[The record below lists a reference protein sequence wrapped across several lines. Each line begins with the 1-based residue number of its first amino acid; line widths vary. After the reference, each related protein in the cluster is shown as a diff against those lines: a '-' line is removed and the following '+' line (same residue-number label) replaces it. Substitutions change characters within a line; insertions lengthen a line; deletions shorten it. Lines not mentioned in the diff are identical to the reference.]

1 MGHPGSRGRD
11 RAANPMGDTSARQP
25 IYAIRPGA
33 SRTERQGGDS
43 SSMKEYPRNKRELL
57 NNLRLIARDT
67 KSDSTRDI
75 SIALAYI
82 INELVPDDRT
92 TKRVFN

>member
-1 MGHPGSRGRD
+1 
-11 RAANPMGDTSARQP
+11 
-25 IYAIRPGA
+25 
-33 SRTERQGGDS
+33 
-43 SSMKEYPRNKRELL
+43 MKEYPRNKRELL

-67 KSDSTRDI
+67 KSDSTRNI